1 MTANH
6 RLLRCTRYLLASVI
20 KPCLVFLGIYLL
32 AAFGLPLLL
41 QLTASG
47 GITYT
52 IFGPDNMVSSVVSP
66 ISSAFP
72 LSARLRACRPNA

>member
-1 MTANH
+1 MSANH
-6 RLLRCTRYLLASVI
+6 RLLRCTRYLLASI
-20 KPCLVFLGIYLL
+20 YKPCLVFLGIYLL
-32 AAFGLPLLL
+32 VAFGLPLLL

-47 GITYT
+47 GITHT
-52 IFGPDNMVSSVVSP
+52 IFGPDNLFIRVVSP